1 MSGGDWVVVIPVK
14 AFAAAKSRLRPQ
26 LGAEQRAAL
35 ARAFALDTVDAVRR
49 ADRVAEVVV
58 VTGETALGAELAA
71 LPEVE
76 LVPEPGEPGLT
87 SAIELGIA
95 HVRHGGGR
103 HLAVLLGDLP
113 ALRSGALDDALD
125 AACGHRLA
133 FVADLEDTGTT
144 LVTALAGTGLR
155 PGFGPDSAAAH
166 RSAGFAELSALGDID
181 PGLRRDVDT
190 VEALEAALGLG
201 VGPRTA
207 EVVAAFA
214 DEALPHA
221 DAEASAAASVQASA
235 EASARKTGSRPR
247 VLTTQQFSAE
257 GDQS

>member
-14 AFAAAKSRLRPQ
+14 TFAAAKSRLRPQ
-26 LGAEQRAAL
+26 LDDEQRAAL
-35 ARAFALDTVDAVRR
+35 ARAFALDTVDAVRT
-49 ADRVAEVVV
+49 AERVAEVVV
-58 VTGETALGAELAA
+58 VTAEPELGGELAA
-71 LPEVE
+71 LPDVE
-76 LVPEPGEPGLT
+76 LVPESGEAGLT
-87 SAIELGIA
+87 AAIELGIA
-95 HVRHGGGR
+95 QVRHGGGR

-113 ALRSGALDDALD
+113 ALRSAALDAALE

-133 FVADLEDTGTT
+133 FVADLEGTGTT

-166 RSAGFAELSALGDID
+166 RAAGFADLAVLGTID
-181 PGLRRDVDT
+181 LGLRRDVDT

-221 DAEASAAASVQASA
+221 PAEASGTPSDGA
-235 EASARKTGSRPR
+235 EAQAAPARS
-247 VLTTQQFSAE
+247 Q
-257 GDQS
+257 

>member
-14 AFAAAKSRLRPQ
+14 LFAAAKSRLRPQ
-26 LGAEQRAAL
+26 LGDEQRAAL
-35 ARAFALDTVDAVRR
+35 ARAFALDTVDAVRN
-49 ADRVAEVVV
+49 AERVAEVVV
-58 VTGETALGAELAA
+58 VTAEPELGAELAA
-71 LPEVE
+71 LPDVE
-76 LVPEPGEPGLT
+76 LVPESGEPGLT
-87 SAIELGIA
+87 AAIELGIA

-113 ALRSGALDDALD
+113 ALRSAALDGALE

-133 FVADLEDTGTT
+133 FVADLEGTGTT
-144 LVTALAGTGLR
+144 LVTALAGTGLE

-166 RSAGFAELSALGDID
+166 RAAGFADLAAIGSID
-181 PGLRRDVDT
+181 LGLRRDVDT

-221 DAEASAAASVQASA
+221 PAEASDPLAPDAA
-235 EASARKTGSRPR
+235 EAPAAPARS
-247 VLTTQQFSAE
+247 Q
-257 GDQS
+257 